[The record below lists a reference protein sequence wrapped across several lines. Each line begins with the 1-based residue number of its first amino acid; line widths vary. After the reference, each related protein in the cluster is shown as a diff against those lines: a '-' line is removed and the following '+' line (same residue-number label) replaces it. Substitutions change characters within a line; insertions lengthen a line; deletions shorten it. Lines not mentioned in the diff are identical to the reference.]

1 MCPGNRDFVAD
12 DQRMYSHKRLM
23 RLFIYEAMLTIGES
37 RAISPSNDTGQHA
50 QQVAENPRFLTETP
64 LENAD

>member
-1 MCPGNRDFVAD
+1 
-12 DQRMYSHKRLM
+12 M

-50 QQVAENPRFLTETP
+50 QQVAENPQFLTETP